1 MVLAAL
7 SWLQTRL
14 MKWGA
19 FWWAGPVAKIILGA
33 FKQNWS
39 NKKLKK
45 FSYYSLSTVLNSKF
59 PAGKL
64 NLPKFLNISLK

>member
-39 NKKLKK
+39 NKELKK
-45 FSYYSLSTVLNSKF
+45 FS
-59 PAGKL
+59 
-64 NLPKFLNISLK
+64 